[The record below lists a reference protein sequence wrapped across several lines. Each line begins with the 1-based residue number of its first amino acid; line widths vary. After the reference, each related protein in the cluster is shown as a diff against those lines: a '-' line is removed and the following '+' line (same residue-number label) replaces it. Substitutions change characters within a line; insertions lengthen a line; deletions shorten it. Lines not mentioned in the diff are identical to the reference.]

1 MINKDYIMLFFNMSF
16 SEKTDSEV
24 MRKNYTDRHKRR
36 LAHKKSTNEFKRIC
50 NKIKQN
56 RTCNT
61 SANNNN
67 DQIDLLFGNSCT
79 DMENTY
85 LQHTDNIYVQ
95 VPAENCDELINEET
109 FNNYSTSIETEIQ
122 SENQEN
128 NIENAEDTEN
138 IEINQRDSDVAN
150 NISAYKLEENDFK
163 SEIKQW
169 TADHKI
175 CLNALTSLLRII
187 LNKKTNTKFP
197 KNRRTL
203 MSTPR
208 TLINCVTSM
217 DKGSYC
223 HFGVKP
229 AIYKM
234 IENRISSKIN
244 NLTINLIVYIYRWC
258 ANCSF

>member
-128 NIENAEDTEN
+128 LKQPYDEQRRLLAVRMSLA
-138 IEINQRDSDVAN
+138 NQHRGSLEH
-150 NISAYKLEENDFK
+150 YKTLKFK
-163 SEIKQW
+163 AVLW
-169 TADHKI
+169 
-175 CLNALTSLLRII
+175 
-187 LNKKTNTKFP
+187 
-197 KNRRTL
+197 
-203 MSTPR
+203 
-208 TLINCVTSM
+208 
-217 DKGSYC
+217 
-223 HFGVKP
+223 
-229 AIYKM
+229 
-234 IENRISSKIN
+234 
-244 NLTINLIVYIYRWC
+244 
-258 ANCSF
+258 